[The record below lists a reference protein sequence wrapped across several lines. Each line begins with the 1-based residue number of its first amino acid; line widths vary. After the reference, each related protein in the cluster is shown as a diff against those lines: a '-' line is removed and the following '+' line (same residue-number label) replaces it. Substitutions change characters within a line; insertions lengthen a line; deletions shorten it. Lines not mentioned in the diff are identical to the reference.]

1 MKFRDIKFEAAGVGI
16 VTKQNATK
24 DVPVGGEYMNVKKLG
39 LGKGKPKELH
49 KKARKNSTPNKMFNL
64 GMAETKTDKT
74 NLYELI
80 SALGHLARTVAPK
93 VLPKVNPSS
102 IGATGAGAVA
112 GNQIGKAVDKAIS
125 KKSNTKTT
133 SPAAGPTILPKI
145 VKPELGK
152 SDYKKHQTV
161 KPLKIGEV
169 SAKDLIIKKLFYF
182 LV

>member
-1 MKFRDIKFEAAGVGI
+1 MKYWQIKKTNEAAGVGI

-64 GMAETKTDKT
+64 GMAESTDKT

-125 KKSNTKTT
+125 KKSSAKST

-145 VKPELGK
+145 VKPEPKDRSSYK
-152 SDYKKHQTV
+152 SHTKV

-169 SAKDLIIKKLFYF
+169 
-182 LV
+182 